1 MDYYLIVIGI
11 GFEGSNFFTL
21 QIYLI
26 SELFNTHFP
35 LEFLYTLTEL
45 FFKGNLK
52 HKCHFH
58 RDFDLG
64 KYVLSVTE
72 GAVCT
77 FKVASVEGAA
87 CHFSVCPLPL
97 LSAPTRATSIRYVR
111 RALCFFTFQ

>member
-1 MDYYLIVIGI
+1 MGTYLIVIGI

-111 RALCFFTFQ
+111 RALCFSTFQ